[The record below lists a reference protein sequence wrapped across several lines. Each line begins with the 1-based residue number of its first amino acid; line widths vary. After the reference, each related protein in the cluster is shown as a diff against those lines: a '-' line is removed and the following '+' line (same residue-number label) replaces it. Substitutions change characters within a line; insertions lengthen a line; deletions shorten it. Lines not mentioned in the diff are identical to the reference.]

1 MEDEVV
7 GPLGWQSFSVDQM
20 RNQRAQQGTDFVEVM
35 AEPSFRMGLLN
46 APVGDSM
53 APTTH
58 DDNVIYHVVAGTAQ
72 LSVGGADFSVEAG
85 STFFVRRE
93 VEHRFH
99 SVTSDLDAVV
109 VFAQLPSAV
118 GDPEVVAFAMEDM
131 VAARDRQGTVYTPL
145 LDTSTMTLGMYLLP
159 KGGGDNAHAHAFDEL
174 KIVVTGGGRLDI
186 GPGGT
191 EVGPGSIVFIEDTL
205 EHRFRRVSDDL
216 AVLLIWAP

>member
-1 MEDEVV
+1 M
-7 GPLGWQSFSVDQM
+7 
-20 RNQRAQQGTDFVEVM
+20 
-35 AEPSFRMGLLN
+35 
-46 APVGDSM
+46 
-53 APTTH
+53 
-58 DDNVIYHVVAGTAQ
+58 
-72 LSVGGADFSVEAG
+72 
-85 STFFVRRE
+85 RRE
-93 VEHRFH
+93 AEHRFH
-99 SVTSDLDAVV
+99 SVTSDRDAIV
-109 VFAQLPSAV
+109 VFAQLPSAA

-131 VAARDRQGTVYTPL
+131 VAARDRQRTVYTPL

-191 EVGPGSIVFIEDTL
+191 EVRPGSIIFIEDTL